1 MPALQGYV
9 TNRNLDETQVG
20 LGVLDNLGDAPI
32 GNDIALFKNN
42 LRNTSSIDVSNSNI
56 NSVSNTIKIPGS
68 EIVFGS
74 GTKVFF
80 NNYYTY
86 YIKNSNGKDTFQL
99 SSLANLETTVS
110 LSNSFSG
117 TYVRTDA
124 ITPENIRNYAKKRRP
139 ANELATEFDNNT
151 FIPQFTI
158 NVSETINNLEKNL
171 DSFNSVRINAYIT
184 NNDIITDLNFL
195 NQGHTIINDPDNLN
209 DLGVSKTAGPGIFV
223 YNFVANTIIRAFS
236 DTQNVW
242 APNLAN
248 TYLETTAEKITV
260 GSLKVTKDD
269 IITIEQKAGT
279 NPALVTQ
286 GVSSLGITDRD
297 FTHTVKVLINGEEYF
312 LCMSNSSVVS
322 LATNIETVGSVTLK
336 VLLNG
341 NYAIND
347 GAGDITITNNGQ
359 PVSGTIQ
366 NYSPI
371 YATSYLSGYAI
382 LWRILGTNSYFGWQ
396 LDSSGAYTN
405 NIQTPSLQEFELLV
419 DQDANGDGLIAYEGV
434 VENRGNAILR
444 TTKVGNYVI
453 NTGGADIPITNS
465 GQAVSA
471 RTGFFGYF
479 MYHIEPYQSGYLAYL
494 SNGVDNLSWVINS
507 SGQFVSSS
515 QIANVTQYESLVN
528 SDVNGDGVIGYAR
541 IIESNGNA
549 RLKLNYI
556 GNYIIERD
564 GEDIP
569 IIYNNNPLVQG
580 TFAPNVP
587 IQVEPYSGGY
597 ALLWRNSQTTAVV
610 CWFIDADGEY
620 DRENQGV
627 VSSITSI
634 AAFETATNSD
644 ANGNGIIGA

>member
-32 GNDIALFKNN
+32 GNDISLFKNN
-42 LRNTSSIDVSNSNI
+42 MRNTSSITVSASSI
-56 NSVSNTIKIPGS
+56 NTVSNTIKIPGN

-80 NNYYTY
+80 NNFYTY
-86 YIKNSNGKDTFQL
+86 YIKNSNGKDAFQL
-99 SSLANLETTVS
+99 SLLPSLETTVT
-110 LSNSFSG
+110 LNNGFAG

-139 ANELATEFDNNT
+139 ANELATEYNNNT
-151 FIPQFTI
+151 TIPSFTI
-158 NVSETINNLEKNL
+158 DVSNTINIIEKNI
-171 DSFNSVRINAYIT
+171 DAFNSVKINSYST
-184 NNDIITDLNFL
+184 NNNIVTDLNFL
-195 NQGHTIINDPDNLN
+195 NQGHTIIKDPDNLN
-209 DLGVSKTAGPGIFV
+209 DLGISKTSGPGLFI
-223 YNFVANTIIRAFS
+223 YNFVTDNIIRAFS

-248 TYLETTAEKITV
+248 TYLETTAEKITT
-260 GSLKVTKDD
+260 GSLKVSKND

-279 NPALVTQ
+279 SPALVTQ

-322 LATNIETVGSVTLK
+322 LATDIETVGSVTLK
-336 VLLNG
+336 TLLNG

-347 GAGDITITNNGQ
+347 GGSDITITKDTI

-382 LWRILGTNSYFGWQ
+382 LWRILGTNNYFGWQ
-396 LDSSGAYTN
+396 LNSSGAYTN
-405 NIQTPSLQEFELLV
+405 DIQTPSLQEFELLV

-434 VENRGNAILR
+434 IENRGSVSLR
-444 TTKVGNYVI
+444 ATKVGNYVL
-453 NTGGADIPITNS
+453 NTGGADVPITNN
-465 GQAVSA
+465 GQPVSA
-471 RTGFFGYF
+471 RFGYFGYF
-479 MYHIEPYQSGYLAYL
+479 MYHIEPYQSRYLAYL
-494 SNGVDNLSWVINS
+494 SNGSLNEAWIIDT
-507 SGQFVSSS
+507 SGQFVSKST
-515 QIANVTQYESLVN
+515 IRDITEYESLVN
-528 SDVNGDGVIGYAR
+528 SDVNGDGVIGYTR
-541 IIESNGNA
+541 TIESNGNA
-549 RLKLNYI
+549 KLKLNYL

-564 GEDIP
+564 GQNIP
-569 IIYNNNPLVQG
+569 IIYRNNPLAQG
-580 TFAPNVP
+580 SFPRDFP

-597 ALLWRNSQTTAVV
+597 ALLWINNQTSIVS
-610 CWFIDADGEY
+610 CWFIDADGRY
-620 DRENQGV
+620 DRENQDV

-634 AAFETATNSD
+634 ADFETATNSD

>member
-42 LRNTSSIDVSNSNI
+42 MRNTSSITVSASSI

-80 NNYYTY
+80 NNFYTY

-99 SSLANLETTVS
+99 SAVPNLDTTVT
-110 LSNSFSG
+110 LNSGFAG
-117 TYVRTDA
+117 TYVRSDA
-124 ITPENIRNYAKKRRP
+124 ITPENIRNYTKKRRP
-139 ANELATEFDNNT
+139 ANELATAFNNNT
-151 FIPQFTI
+151 TIPSFTI
-158 NVSETINNLEKNL
+158 DVSNTINIVEKNI
-171 DSFNSVRINAYIT
+171 DAFNSVKINSYST
-184 NNDIITDLNFL
+184 NNNIVTDLNFL
-195 NQGHTIINDPDNLN
+195 NQGHTVINDPDNLN
-209 DLGVSKTAGPGIFV
+209 NLGVSKTSGPGLFI
-223 YNFVANTIIRAFS
+223 YNFVTDNIIRAFS

-242 APNLAN
+242 QKNLAN

-260 GSLKVTKDD
+260 GSLKVTKND

-279 NPALVTQ
+279 SPVLLTQ

-322 LATNIETVGSVTLK
+322 LATDIETVGSVTLK

-347 GAGDITITNNGQ
+347 GGSDITITKDTI

-382 LWRILGTNSYFGWQ
+382 LWRILGTNNYFGWQ
-396 LDSSGAYTN
+396 LNSSGAYTN
-405 NIQTPSLQEFELLV
+405 DIQTPSLQEFELLV

-434 VENRGNAILR
+434 IENRGSVSLR
-444 TTKVGNYVI
+444 ATKVGDYVL
-453 NTGGADIPITNS
+453 NTGGADVPITNA
-465 GQAVSA
+465 GLPVSA
-471 RTGFFGYF
+471 RYGHFGYF
-479 MYHIEPYQSGYLAYL
+479 MYHIEPYQSRYLAYL
-494 SNGVDNLSWVINS
+494 SNGSLNKTWVINT
-507 SGQFVSSS
+507 SGQFVSESS
-515 QIANVTQYESLVN
+515 VRDITEYESFVN
-528 SDVNGDGVIGYAR
+528 SDVNADGVIGYTR
-541 IIESNGNA
+541 TIESNGNA
-549 RLKLNYI
+549 KLKLNYV
-556 GNYIIERD
+556 GNYVIERD
-564 GEDIP
+564 GQNIP
-569 IIYNNNPLVQG
+569 IIFRNSPLAQG
-580 TFAPNVP
+580 RFAPDFP
-587 IQVEPYSGGY
+587 IQVEPFSGGY
-597 ALLWRNSQTTAVV
+597 ALLWLNTQTSIVS
-610 CWFIDADGEY
+610 CWFIDADGVY
-620 DRENQGV
+620 DRDNQDV
-627 VSSITSI
+627 VSSIRSI
-634 AAFETATNSD
+634 ADFETATNSD